1 MPRPSAQ
8 TDFSKIVSTVQL
20 LARQL
25 TEAQSSR
32 RAAPVRSMPAVKFE
46 TTLSAYAKHVQ
57 RMRSDARAFLP
68 ADLFGDPAF
77 DMLLDLFIAREE
89 NYQLSITSVVT
100 AGHTPA
106 TTGLRWLTKIEKYGL
121 VSREPDPFDARR
133 SYIMLNETGHSIMKE
148 WLSRHVSVPEEER

>member
-1 MPRPSAQ
+1 
-8 TDFSKIVSTVQL
+8 
-20 LARQL
+20 
-25 TEAQSSR
+25 
-32 RAAPVRSMPAVKFE
+32 
-46 TTLSAYAKHVQ
+46 
-57 RMRSDARAFLP
+57 MRSDARAYLP

-106 TTGLRWLTKIEKYGL
+106 TTGLRWLAKIEKYGL
-121 VSREPDPFDARR
+121 VVRESDPFDARR
-133 SYIMLNETGHSIMKE
+133 SYIILNESGHSMIKE